1 MLSQLRRR
9 ISALRRPNQL
19 KRPKLLSAA
28 RTASSSCAA
37 LQPQLHQPSAL
48 AGAAISQLAP
58 NTTRFSLSLLPAASS
73 VWYRDELVLT
83 ASVSARISA
92 CRPASPSLRAVIG
105 RYTFAWFKAIGKKR
119 QTHPDVLVL
128 ADLDVVAAASVS
140 DNRLAIHVTILT
152 AIILT
157 AYSQRADKGDAQ
169 ATQSSKPTPKIDSF
183 APAHFDLLV
192 CPSMSHRF
200 PRAPLSVFA
209 TTACLGLSLS
219 C

>member
-1 MLSQLRRR
+1 MFSQLRRR

-19 KRPKLLSAA
+19 KRPELLSAA

-37 LQPQLHQPSAL
+37 SRTQLHQPSAL

-58 NTTRFSLSLLPAASS
+58 NTTRFSLSLLLAASS

-119 QTHPDVLVL
+119 QPHPDALVL

-140 DNRLAIHVTILT
+140 DNRLTIHVTILT
-152 AIILT
+152 AIILA
-157 AYSQRADKGDAQ
+157 AYSHEGDAQ
-169 ATQSSKPTPKIDSF
+169 ANQSSKPTPM
-183 APAHFDLLV
+183 PLCCV
-192 CPSMSHRF
+192 CPES
-200 PRAPLSVFA
+200 PNLPI
-209 TTACLGLSLS
+209 
-219 C
+219 